1 MIIISSTVTCSR
13 HDIAKNCLFGKN
25 HCSHN
30 YSIWTFYISFFK
42 QDNILYSN
50 ALIFLKGLPSIQVP
64 HENYT
69 VNYGESITVEC
80 KVVSNPEHT
89 SINWTKLVNG
99 NYISINFLGGKYGG
113 SIVDMPSLTV
123 LLYWGKRRWI
133 LRLYGNECHWNR
145 TEPTDSVSCQ
155 WKYDV
160 LFK

>member
-1 MIIISSTVTCSR
+1 M
-13 HDIAKNCLFGKN
+13 
-25 HCSHN
+25 
-30 YSIWTFYISFFK
+30 
-42 QDNILYSN
+42 
-50 ALIFLKGLPSIQVP
+50 P

-123 LLYWGKRRWI
+123 YNIEENDAGFYVCMATNAIGRGLSPPIALVV
-133 LRLYGNECHWNR
+133 NESTMYYLNN
-145 TEPTDSVSCQ
+145 D
-155 WKYDV
+155 
-160 LFK
+160 